1 VKAVGIVG
9 FKKSGKSALVIRLSQ
24 ELTTRG
30 YRVAVIKHT
39 PRHIDFPDTD
49 TSRFRLHVPFVSA
62 ISPNETEIILKGKKR
77 IEDILTYCDSDIV
90 LIEGFKK
97 EKTFPKIVCIRNEH
111 EKKEL
116 FDGLQ
121 LCTASFEEGI
131 SDFIIAN
138 DEHIKDMAALVIER
152 SFKLPSLNCGDCGY
166 ESCYELAKEIV
177 GGKESIDTCVSLHPP
192 VSIKVDGTMFPLNSF
207 TSELFRNTIL
217 AMLSS
222 LKGYKKG
229 AVEIE
234 IP

>member
-1 VKAVGIVG
+1 MKAVGIVG
-9 FKKSGKSALVIRLSQ
+9 FKKSGKTALIMRLSQ
-24 ELTTRG
+24 ELSTRG
-30 YRVAVIKHT
+30 YKVAAIKHT
-39 PRHIDFPDTD
+39 PLHICFPETD
-49 TSRFRLHVPFVSA
+49 SSKFKEHAPFVAA
-62 ISPNETEIILKGKKR
+62 IGPQETEVIIKGEKR
-77 IEDILTYCDSDIV
+77 IEDILAYCDSDIV

-97 EKTFPKIVCIRNEH
+97 EKTFPKIVCVKDEGDKN
-111 EKKEL
+111 EL

-121 LCTASFEEGI
+121 LFTAGFDAGI
-131 SDFIIAN
+131 ADFIIAN

-152 SFKLPSLNCGDCGY
+152 SFKLPSLNCGHCGY

-177 GGKESIDTCVSLHPP
+177 GGKESVDTCVSLHPP
-192 VSIKVDGTMFPLNSF
+192 VSIKVDGTMFPLNPF